1 MTTLT
6 GLQKRHLRGLSH
18 QLKPLV
24 QVGKNGLT
32 DAVVEAVGQALDAH
46 ELIKVRVAEP
56 PEGRKAL
63 AADLAARTAS
73 LWIGTVGHVVTL
85 YRRNEDPE
93 KQKIDLPQPGG
104 SRSGS
109 EGEADEG

>member
-6 GLQKRHLRGLSH
+6 GPQKRHLRGLSH
-18 QLKPLV
+18 HLKPLV

-32 DAVVEAVGQALDAH
+32 DAVVEAVAQALDAH
-46 ELIKVRVAEP
+46 ELIKVRVSESAD
-56 PEGRKAL
+56 GRKAL

-73 LWIGTVGHVVTL
+73 LWVGTVGHVVTL
-85 YRRNEDPE
+85 YRRNDDPE
-93 KQKIDLPQPGG
+93 KQQIELPRPGG
-104 SRSGS
+104 SRSGP